1 MTLSEPLHFWV
12 NDGLMAV
19 FFFVVGLEVKRE
31 LVVGELSSVRQAA
44 LPVVAAVGGMLVPAG
59 VYLLFQSSGPGAR
72 GWGVPMATDIAFVVG
87 LLTLF
92 GRRVPLGLKAFLLS
106 LAIADDIGAI
116 LVIAAFYSDQTRL
129 AMLGLAA
136 AGLGLCGL
144 LNRLGVRNVGIYVLV
159 GAGVWLATLKSG
171 VHPTIAGVLLG
182 LMTPT
187 RSFVGP
193 TALRLSMAD
202 LLADLQNDGDQ
213 PPDLE
218 ELQLLA
224 FAARESVSPLE
235 RLETALHPWVG
246 FVVMPLFALAN
257 AGVEVRL
264 GALTDPIA
272 LAVACGLV
280 IGKPVGIV
288 GFSLLAVRFGLAQLP
303 TGVNR
308 TMLVGAG
315 CLGGIG
321 FTMSLFVAGL
331 AFTDAA
337 RLDAAKVGILLGSG
351 VSAVVGGV
359 VLWRSLPRD

>member
-1 MTLSEPLHFWV
+1 M
-12 NDGLMAV
+12 
-19 FFFVVGLEVKRE
+19 
-31 LVVGELSSVRQAA
+31 
-44 LPVVAAVGGMLVPAG
+44 
-59 VYLLFQSSGPGAR
+59 
-72 GWGVPMATDIAFVVG
+72 
-87 LLTLF
+87 
-92 GRRVPLGLKAFLLS
+92 
-106 LAIADDIGAI
+106 
-116 LVIAAFYSDQTRL
+116 
-129 AMLGLAA
+129 
-136 AGLGLCGL
+136 
-144 LNRLGVRNVGIYVLV
+144 
-159 GAGVWLATLKSG
+159 
-171 VHPTIAGVLLG
+171 
-182 LMTPT
+182 MTPT

-331 AFTDAA
+331 AFSDAA